1 MRRTGF
7 EPLLV
12 CGNKL
17 LKLARRRQRFRKL
30 DAQSSYGGEAV
41 APVWPAACGSDGN
54 RFPAPPKCLHGL
66 GSFRGNGEEPRGIA
80 EDVESALHQQ
90 FDQKSA
96 ASRRIFQP
104 PLIKCNSRRLHHLL
118 QLIQSV
124 GEPLPAPPMLRA
136 CVFTG
141 ASQREFAALPG
152 PPSLDQHNR
161 ALHRATSRMAS
172 SDTLLHK
179 SCWIEQ
185 QDAFGAGEVGWPP
198 RLRANALTRR

>member
-104 PLIKCNSRRLHHLL
+104 PLIKCNSRRLHHSTRPLSGPRSW
-118 QLIQSV
+118 QATRAQASARCPDRGPRGPSRV
-124 GEPLPAPPMLRA
+124 VSRPSPKGESRGTIDESRREFTQCRRSLAPPSS
-136 CVFTG
+136 FDP
-141 ASQREFAALPG
+141 ASP
-152 PPSLDQHNR
+152 
-161 ALHRATSRMAS
+161 TS
-172 SDTLLHK
+172 
-179 SCWIEQ
+179 
-185 QDAFGAGEVGWPP
+185 
-198 RLRANALTRR
+198 